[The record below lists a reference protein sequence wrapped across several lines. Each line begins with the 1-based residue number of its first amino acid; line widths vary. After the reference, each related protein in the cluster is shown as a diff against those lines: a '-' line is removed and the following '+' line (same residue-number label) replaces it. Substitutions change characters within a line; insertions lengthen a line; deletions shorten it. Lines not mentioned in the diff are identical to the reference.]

1 LPKARPQPL
10 SASVFHSGSPSLTFH
25 RAVSGAS
32 FRAISRKKLFNTQ
45 QLVPASFNEF
55 YPKRSG
61 PTIPSLHAILPPEH
75 FR

>member
-1 LPKARPQPL
+1 L
-10 SASVFHSGSPSLTFH
+10 LTFH
-25 RAVSGAS
+25 RAVSCAPP
-32 FRAISRKKLFNTQ
+32 RAISRKKPFNTQ
-45 QLVPASFNEF
+45 SLVPAPFNEF

>member
-10 SASVFHSGSPSLTFH
+10 GTTFFHFQRPARTFQ

-32 FRAISRKKLFNTQ
+32 LRPISRKKPFDTQ
-45 QLVPASFNEF
+45 RLVPAPFNEF
-55 YPKRSG
+55 YPNRSG
-61 PTIPSLHAILPPEH
+61 PMIPLLHTIPPPEH

>member
-1 LPKARPQPL
+1 
-10 SASVFHSGSPSLTFH
+10 VFHPGSPALTFH

-32 FRAISRKKLFNTQ
+32 LRAISRKKPFNTQ
-45 QLVPASFNEF
+45 QPVPAPFNEF
-55 YPKRSG
+55 YPNRSG